1 MAVSGLWGLARDS
14 SMGND
19 EIATRYAA
27 LLSLRQLAH
36 LLRNVDAVHGLYYL
50 LMHGWVALG
59 TSPAVL
65 RVPSVISMTAA
76 AALIV
81 IIGRRL
87 TGSAW
92 AGLFAGLIMVLTPDI
107 TYFAQTARSYALV
120 FLCVLCSTL
129 ALLRALEAEAGT
141 GPGARISRWWLAY
154 AALVT
159 LGGYLNELSLL
170 VLAAHAVTVL
180 LARYGRRALVHWAA
194 ASAGVAVLVTPLLV
208 ISSREDRAVSWIA
221 RPHLSDLWALGHQY
235 FGSTTAAAL
244 LVLLCA
250 VAAVLPARGAPSQP
264 PGGAAAAT
272 GAQPQ
277 APWWRSGGVSL
288 PSVAAPLLVLPGA
301 ILIAESLLARP
312 FFVERYVL
320 YSEAGAALLAGAGI
334 YRIGRWLSGAADR
347 RALLWVPGAVVCLSA
362 LLLQLGPQQLIR
374 TPDSRLFDYGG
385 PARYVGAH
393 ARYGDG
399 VLFIN
404 TFFRKAR
411 LGYPQ
416 DFRKTSDFA
425 MAVSPPQAGNFNG
438 RNKPFVLIRPLM
450 LEHRRIWVVGRM
462 PSAQLASLPIRAESL
477 VLEHHFAL
485 VTERQFRGIVVTLWL
500 RR

>member
-1 MAVSGLWGLARDS
+1 
-14 SMGND
+14 
-19 EIATRYAA
+19 
-27 LLSLRQLAH
+27 
-36 LLRNVDAVHGLYYL
+36 
-50 LMHGWVALG
+50 
-59 TSPAVL
+59 
-65 RVPSVISMTAA
+65 
-76 AALIV
+76 
-81 IIGRRL
+81 
-87 TGSAW
+87 
-92 AGLFAGLIMVLTPDI
+92 
-107 TYFAQTARSYALV
+107 
-120 FLCVLCSTL
+120 
-129 ALLRALEAEAGT
+129 
-141 GPGARISRWWLAY
+141 
-154 AALVT
+154 
-159 LGGYLNELSLL
+159 
-170 VLAAHAVTVL
+170 
-180 LARYGRRALVHWAA
+180 
-194 ASAGVAVLVTPLLV
+194 
-208 ISSREDRAVSWIA
+208 
-221 RPHLSDLWALGHQY
+221 
-235 FGSTTAAAL
+235 
-244 LVLLCA
+244 
-250 VAAVLPARGAPSQP
+250 
-264 PGGAAAAT
+264 
-272 GAQPQ
+272 
-277 APWWRSGGVSL
+277 
-288 PSVAAPLLVLPGA
+288 VAAPLLVLPGA

-462 PSAQLASLPIRAESL
+462 PSAQLASPPIRAESL